1 MTSLRTTILWVLA
14 GTLAVPPVSLYAAS
28 QEPKSDTRKGV
39 DSAKEDG
46 QEIDTL
52 PVRPPATS
60 LREVKRLCVEEF
72 DGDANAPQLRAMLI
86 DEVHRLGAF
95 VITENPAN
103 ADAYIRG
110 FAEDLVYSETHSRDE
125 NATTRGSGSI
135 STGGYTRNRASA
147 SQSAGG
153 SSSVR
158 DRSETRRHE
167 ALLTVRIVNRDG
179 DVLWSASAESR
190 GGKFRSASADVADR
204 IAEALKKRLQERHEK
219 TNTSEGQP

>member
-1 MTSLRTTILWVLA
+1 MIGLHTAILLVLA
-14 GTLAVPPVSLYAAS
+14 GTLAVPPVSACAAS

-39 DSAKEDG
+39 DSAKEKG
-46 QEIDTL
+46 QETDTVR
-52 PVRPPATS
+52 VRPPATS

-86 DEVHRLGAF
+86 DEVHRMGAF

-167 ALLTVRIVNRDG
+167 ALLTVRIVNKDG

-204 IAEALKKRLQERHEK
+204 IAETLKKYLQEG
-219 TNTSEGQP
+219 NTESRGSARQP